1 MEKMPTL
8 MRAGD
13 RETWNALIGRYMPQL
28 TRFARRHVPLRIR
41 QTLTPDDLV
50 QEVVLRGTR
59 QLHRLEFRH
68 EQAFLS
74 YLLKSIRHRIVD
86 EIRRARCQPALVP
99 LDERAIRRANPAE
112 SQLQRLVARENV
124 RGYAKAL
131 GRLAERDRQLIM
143 LRIVKRLPCRTV
155 AARLGMN
162 NAAAVHMAAARALR
176 RLKRELEACSH
187 SGSRALLSVRSPC
200 ACNRGNGYA

>member
-1 MEKMPTL
+1 VDKMPTL

-13 RETWNALIGRYMPQL
+13 REAWNALVSRYMPQL
-28 TRFARRHVPLRIR
+28 TRFARRHVPIRIR
-41 QTLTPDDLV
+41 GTLTPDDLV

-86 EIRRARCQPALVP
+86 EIRRSRCQPALVP
-99 LDERAIRRANPAE
+99 LDEQVIRTADPAR
-112 SQLQRLVARENV
+112 SQLQRLVARESI

-131 GRLAERDRQLIM
+131 GHLAERDRQLIM
-143 LRIVKRLPCRTV
+143 LRIVKRLPCQTV

-176 RLKRELEACSH
+176 RLKRELDACSYP
-187 SGSRALLSVRSPC
+187 GSRALLSVRPES
-200 ACNRGNGYA
+200 AGNRGNSHA